1 MARGIQLHCN
11 RHMAI
16 DVPVCVDWFLT
27 FQRDKMSFLERSQ
40 SLGAFQNCFCVCC
53 VARTRE
59 IPSAKKKK
67 DGAALTARESACE
80 ERNRLKVSLLSR
92 VLRISSMRHPAK
104 QVRWNHAPFN
114 TCHVI
119 NFGGQRLFW
128 GEIRTGLA
136 GENIRFSTLF
146 AGGYVSRGGNVPAAK
161 SAEKRMFSQAR
172 TGSSILGYAWV

>member
-1 MARGIQLHCN
+1 
-11 RHMAI
+11 
-16 DVPVCVDWFLT
+16 
-27 FQRDKMSFLERSQ
+27 MSFLERSQ

-92 VLRISSMRHPAK
+92 ALLISSMRDPALFKDLRPFPPK
-104 QVRWNHAPFN
+104 QVRRNQAPFN

-128 GEIRTGLA
+128 GET
-136 GENIRFSTLF
+136 
-146 AGGYVSRGGNVPAAK
+146 Y
-161 SAEKRMFSQAR
+161 AE
-172 TGSSILGYAWV
+172 GSGRDL